1 MIGFLAGLNVNMS
14 LIATIAQEIISLYT
28 IWGRYKEDGTEASA
42 RSAFHTSHP
51 SVPRSTSVMSSGTAS
66 STANT
71 PLPVEDNRGRNVQ
84 GQPAAVTPAFLTQL
98 LLKMREGKMA
108 DIAHPASGRPVPLDR
123 RLERT
128 SQQAGL

>member
-1 MIGFLAGLNVNMS
+1 
-14 LIATIAQEIISLYT
+14 
-28 IWGRYKEDGTEASA
+28 
-42 RSAFHTSHP
+42 
-51 SVPRSTSVMSSGTAS
+51 MSSGTAS
-66 STANT
+66 STAGT